1 MRYSQHSIM
10 PQRATARLH
19 TLSIS
24 DPLPQGQNVIF
35 FVKQNQSQMLK
46 MQIWLHKQSESQ
58 WFFYR
63 QHPEQLNKAKIL
75 SISLT
80 DKDPQRS
87 GVTCPKAGT

>member
-35 FVKQNQSQMLK
+35 FRKTKSKPN
-46 MQIWLHKQSESQ
+46 
-58 WFFYR
+58 
-63 QHPEQLNKAKIL
+63 AKNADLVTQTVRISVVFL
-75 SISLT
+75 SAAS
-80 DKDPQRS
+80 
-87 GVTCPKAGT
+87 